1 MARLILVG
9 ALLAVMLVTAPAPIA
24 GQVADPADLEWT
36 RTGGPLGGL
45 GYDVRMRPDDPDTM
59 LVTDAGTGMFMSTD
73 AGSTWFPV
81 NDGITTR
88 TGPTGDAIPVF
99 CTSIDP
105 GHPDIVWAGT
115 QNVRGIFRSGDG
127 GHTWE
132 QRDNGVIE
140 NDGITFR
147 GFAVDPRN
155 SDVVWAA
162 AEISSWAGDR
172 PGRIGREFD
181 MTEGVVYKTINGGAD
196 WSPVWRGD
204 NLARYIWIDPT
215 DTDTVY
221 VSTGIFD
228 REAMNSDHGTRVPG
242 GEGVIKT
249 IDGGATWNSANE
261 GLGNLYI
268 GSLFMHPDDPQVLLA
283 AAGNQTYDGGAGVYL
298 TVDGA
303 ETWTPVLVDP
313 IDEVEGFHSVEFALS
328 DPDIAYA
335 ASSVRVY
342 RSADGGRTW
351 TSMTPPGVTWGD
363 PPIRGGFPIDIQVD
377 PRDPDRL
384 FINAYGGGNFLS
396 TDSGRTWTVASTGY
410 TGAQIRGIEVDPEHP
425 GRVWVTGRSGMFA
438 STDGGHTWTGQS
450 PFDPLPTF
458 EGMALAIAPD
468 GSMLEADSAERGI
481 AFGDGK
487 DWDYT
492 NLFLPDR
499 QAVRALAFAPSDPTV
514 AYAGIGAYFTP
525 SFFDDWMPGAG
536 IYRSDDSGR
545 TWRPAND
552 ELIATAHVSGVAVD
566 PGDPDRVFAATVNQ
580 GLVRS
585 EDGGA
590 SWRTVSSRDD
600 IAIFAVAVN
609 PSDPDLVFSGS
620 RGMFRSTDG

>member
-1 MARLILVG
+1 
-9 ALLAVMLVTAPAPIA
+9 
-24 GQVADPADLEWT
+24 
-36 RTGGPLGGL
+36 
-45 GYDVRMRPDDPDTM
+45 
-59 LVTDAGTGMFMSTD
+59 
-73 AGSTWFPV
+73 
-81 NDGITTR
+81 
-88 TGPTGDAIPVF
+88 
-99 CTSIDP
+99 
-105 GHPDIVWAGT
+105 
-115 QNVRGIFRSGDG
+115 
-127 GHTWE
+127 
-132 QRDNGVIE
+132 
-140 NDGITFR
+140 
-147 GFAVDPRN
+147 
-155 SDVVWAA
+155 
-162 AEISSWAGDR
+162 
-172 PGRIGREFD
+172 
-181 MTEGVVYKTINGGAD
+181 MTEGVVYKTTNGGAD

-221 VSTGIFD
+221 ASTGIFD
-228 REAMNSDHGTRVPG
+228 REAMNSDHETGVPG

-261 GLGNLYI
+261 GLSNLYI

-283 AAGNQTYDGGAGVYL
+283 AAGNQIYDGDAGVYL

-303 ETWTPVLVDP
+303 ETWTPVLLDP
-313 IDEVEGFHSVEFALS
+313 INEVEGFHSVEFALS

-351 TSMTPPGVTWGD
+351 TAMTPPGVTWGD

-620 RGMFRSTDG
+620 RGMFRSTDGGDSWTRVAAGAPESSFVDYVFDPANPDVMYAADITSGVYRSTDAGLTWLAINGGLLTRAVNALAISHDSRHLYAGTEGGGVFRLDLAGTPPAEAPFPTIPTTTTTVAPTTTGPETTSAASTTTTLLAAQTDEGASTPWLPWVGGGVVLVAAAVLDVGRRRRHSG